1 MTQQE
6 REERDRDAVSA
17 ALVLQERIRAAV
29 RADYPELMGYLMP
42 MPLKCRRAR
51 QVLREAVGVAA
62 SRISEAYGLGEGT
75 KWAHRHFGAAGDERI
90 AEAQVL
96 ASISATAV

>member
-17 ALVLQERIRAAV
+17 ALVLQRQIQAAV
-29 RADYPELMGYLMP
+29 RADYPGLMGYLMP
-42 MPLKCRRAR
+42 LSCRRAR
-51 QVLREAVGVAA
+51 QFLRKAVGVAA
-62 SRISEAYGLGEGT
+62 SRISEAYGLGTGT
-75 KWAHRHFGAAGDERI
+75 AWAHRHFRAAGDERR
-90 AEAQVL
+90 AQAQVL

>member
-17 ALVLQERIRAAV
+17 ALVLQERIRGAV
-29 RADYPELMGYLMP
+29 RADYPELMGYLLP
-42 MPLKCRRAR
+42 FSCRRAR
-51 QVLREAVGVAA
+51 QFLGKAVAVAA